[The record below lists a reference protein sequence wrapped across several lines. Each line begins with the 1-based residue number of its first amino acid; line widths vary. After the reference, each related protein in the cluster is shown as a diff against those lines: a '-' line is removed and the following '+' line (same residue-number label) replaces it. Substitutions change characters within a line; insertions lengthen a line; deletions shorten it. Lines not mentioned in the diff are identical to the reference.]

1 MALVDL
7 TNFQFS
13 NKNTLNNQEHV
24 HSRDIS
30 NPTSEFLSILNSI
43 QHLELKPFKLREGVY
58 KDLFGPY
65 DYEKGDP
72 QELDKDLYS
81 QLNYKQ
87 FINKFVNNC
96 ERCGKRL
103 SFYDKLTKF
112 TICINCNYDIDYE
125 LYYDKIYNELAN

>member
-13 NKNTLNNQEHV
+13 NKNTLNNQEYV

-30 NPTSEFLSILNSI
+30 SPTSEFLSILNSI

-72 QELDKDLYS
+72 QKLDKDLYS

-125 LYYDKIYNELAN
+125 LYYDKIYNELTN